1 MRVMNFYLTLH
12 LFLVLVCFVGSFFNV
27 MVVGP
32 TSLKE
37 EEEEEEEKGEER
49 GEGKGESPFVA
60 AFQLW
65 YRAGGKGGRGTF
77 GVAGD

>member
-1 MRVMNFYLTLH
+1 M
-12 LFLVLVCFVGSFFNV
+12 

-37 EEEEEEEKGEER
+37 EGEER

-65 YRAGGKGGRGTF
+65 YRAGGEGAGRGTF